1 MSEPTGRGSV
11 KTLAIRLP
19 DELHAQ
25 LVLVASLEALSLT
38 DTIRQA
44 IEELIERKRTDGD
57 LAAQA
62 AKALEEWEQEA
73 QVRKQALQS
82 LLGPSASPPG
92 EPGPARGRS
101 RKDEPAG

>member
-1 MSEPTGRGSV
+1 MSEPTGRGGV

-25 LVLVASLEALSLT
+25 LVLVASLEDKSLT

-44 IEELIERKRTDGD
+44 IEELIERKRAGGD

-62 AKALEEWEQEA
+62 AKALEEIDRETA
-73 QVRKQALQS
+73 ARRQALQAM
-82 LLGPSASPPG
+82 LGEQPRSEEPPGRRPRRGESAS
-92 EPGPARGRS
+92 
-101 RKDEPAG
+101 

>member
-1 MSEPTGRGSV
+1 MSEPTARGGV

-25 LVLVASLEALSLT
+25 LVLVASLEDKSLT

-44 IEELIERKRTDGD
+44 IEELIERKRSDGD

-62 AKALEEWEQEA
+62 AKALEEIERETEA
-73 QVRKQALQS
+73 RKVALQAL
-82 LLGPSASPPG
+82 LGGQPSEEPQGRGRPRRGESAS
-92 EPGPARGRS
+92 
-101 RKDEPAG
+101 

>member
-1 MSEPTGRGSV
+1 MSEPTGRSGV

-25 LVLVASLEALSLT
+25 LVLVASLEDQSLT

-44 IEELIERKRTDGD
+44 IEELIERKRAGGD

-62 AKALEEWEQEA
+62 AKALEAMDREA
-73 QVRKQALQS
+73 QARREALQAL
-82 LLGPSASPPG
+82 LEPSDQPSPR
-92 EPGPARGRS
+92 RGRS
-101 RKDEPAG
+101 RRDESAD

>member
-1 MSEPTGRGSV
+1 MSEPTGRGGV

-25 LVLVASLEALSLT
+25 LVLVASLEDQSLT

-44 IEELIERKRTDGD
+44 IEELIERKRADGD

-62 AKALEEWEQEA
+62 AKALEEMERETQA
-73 QVRKQALQS
+73 RKQALQA
-82 LLGPSASPPG
+82 LLGAQQAPG
-92 EPGPARGRS
+92 EEPGPTRRTRRGES
-101 RKDEPAG
+101 AS

>member
-1 MSEPTGRGSV
+1 MSEPTGRGGV

-25 LVLVASLEALSLT
+25 LVLVASLEDKSLT

-44 IEELIERKRTDGD
+44 IEELIERKRADGD

-62 AKALEEWEQEA
+62 AKALEEMDRETA
-73 QVRKQALQS
+73 SRRQALQA
-82 LLGPSASPPG
+82 LLGGEVAPGAEPAPSRRPRRGESAS
-92 EPGPARGRS
+92 
-101 RKDEPAG
+101 

>member
-1 MSEPTGRGSV
+1 MSEPTGRGGV

-25 LVLVASLEALSLT
+25 LVLVASLEDKSLT

-44 IEELIERKRTDGD
+44 IEELIERKRADGD

-62 AKALEEWEQEA
+62 AKALEEIERETA
-73 QVRKQALQS
+73 SRKQALQA
-82 LLGPSASPPG
+82 LLGSQPPEESPPRGRPRRGESAS
-92 EPGPARGRS
+92 
-101 RKDEPAG
+101 